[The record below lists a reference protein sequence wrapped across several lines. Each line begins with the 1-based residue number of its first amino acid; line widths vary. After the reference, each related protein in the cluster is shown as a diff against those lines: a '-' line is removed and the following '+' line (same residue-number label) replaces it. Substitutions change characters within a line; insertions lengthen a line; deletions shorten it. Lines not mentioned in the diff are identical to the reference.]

1 MTDKKKYKNW
11 LAVVDGQVV
20 QFSDLAHMMA
30 TALHPNGGMDYAAAR
45 INLDDELKL
54 AVRDDLL
61 RVRNPAGMGFHT
73 FPHGAALQRAV
84 LIPDTDLEPF
94 LNERGIELRLT
105 PHGNGPDYWTLE
117 NAAAAMQ
124 EQLSWHDGT
133 RAEFQDQMQEAA
145 AAGALVVLN
154 PRTCLPYR
162 PETVRTFW
170 EYVTPDCVNTWLA
183 TLKAPYRWEVEATP
197 APLEPEQAASD
208 AIDFAVLSSP
218 AELIAAFGRFTG
230 MDASWFDKWAD
241 YPALNNAIKVKG
253 TSGRGRT
260 TEPLFCP
267 FLVMQ
272 GLMKK
277 PRKGSNR
284 KAFQST
290 EKPWEL
296 LKRHFPNVYATH
308 QGLSPLDD

>member
-1 MTDKKKYKNW
+1 MTDKKYKYW
-11 LAVVDGQVV
+11 LAVVDGQTV
-20 QFSDLAHMMA
+20 QFSDLAHMVA
-30 TALHPNGGMDYAAAR
+30 TALHPEGGMAYAAAR

-54 AVRDDLL
+54 AVRDGLL
-61 RVRNPAGMGFHT
+61 RVRNPAGLGFHT
-73 FPHGAALQRAV
+73 FPHGDALRRAV
-84 LIPDTDLEPF
+84 LIPNTDLEPF

-183 TLKAPYRWEVEATP
+183 TLKAPYRWEVEASP
-197 APLEPEQAASD
+197 APLVPEQAASD
-208 AIDFAVLSSP
+208 AIDHAIL
-218 AELIAAFGRFTG
+218 ATREHLITAFGSFTG
-230 MDASWFDKWAD
+230 MDAGWFANVKDT
-241 YPALNNAIKVKG
+241 PALLAARKVTG
-253 TSGRGRT
+253 QGGRGHIA
-260 TEPLFCP
+260 EPLFSP
-267 FLVMQ
+267 FEVLQ
-272 GLMKK
+272 WLIN
-277 PRKGSNR
+277 PARRKGRLLS
-284 KAFQST
+284 KH
-290 EKPWEL
+290 KGWEL
-296 LKRHFPNVYATH
+296 FESHFPRAYAAYSV
-308 QGLSPLDD
+308 GDPRPD